1 MSGAV
6 ATVPTDWARTLSSK
20 ERHSL
25 TQDGFLLIP
34 GVADART
41 VQAMRAAWDRLM
53 QEPAEGKR
61 GNNDGPLHLES
72 EPAFRIC
79 FEHPHVMSAVASL
92 LDGDVVPLGTH
103 GRNPRH
109 GGGQQ
114 GFHVD
119 DAKPVAP
126 DHQCIVNAFWML
138 DDMDE
143 SNGATRL
150 IPGTHRL
157 QRVPDKS
164 LSQPDS
170 RHPQA
175 RYIAARCGDVLV
187 FTAHLWH
194 AGSRNV
200 SGAPRRIAMAH
211 FARREV
217 VESRRNAIEMDGAY
231 G

>member
-1 MSGAV
+1 MSA
-6 ATVPTDWARTLSSK
+6 AAAALPADWTRRLSSN
-20 ERHSL
+20 ERQAL
-25 TQDGFLLIP
+25 IQEGFLLIP
-34 GVADART
+34 GVADARA

-53 QEPAEGKR
+53 QQPAEARR

-72 EPAFRIC
+72 DPAFRMCI
-79 FEHPHVMSAVASL
+79 EHPHVMSAVACL
-92 LDGDVVPLGTH
+92 LDGDVVLLGTH

-119 DAKPVAP
+119 DSKAVPP
-126 DHQCIVNAFWML
+126 NHQCIVNVFWML

-150 IPGTHRL
+150 IPGSHRL
-157 QRVPDKS
+157 QRVPEKS

-175 RYIAARCGDVLV
+175 RHMAARAGDVLV
-187 FTAHLWH
+187 FSAHLWH
-194 AGSRNV
+194 AGSKNV
-200 SGAPRRIAMAH
+200 SGAPRRVAMAH

-217 VESRRNAIEMDGAY
+217 VEARSNAMEMDGAY